1 MQQKNPDTNGYPEFD
16 QLSLPEI
23 EKNILKF
30 WEESKTFEK
39 SISSRPDDKR
49 FVFYEGPPSANGKP
63 GIHHVMSRT
72 IKDLFCRFK
81 TLQGYRVER
90 KAGWDTHGLPVE
102 LNVEKQLGITKADI
116 GTKISVAEYNRLCR
130 EDVMRFTDVWRDL
143 TTKMGYWVDLDNPYI
158 TYENDYIES
167 LWAILKKLYDKGLL
181 YEGYTIQPYS
191 PAAGTGLSSHELNQ
205 PGCYKEVRDV
215 SAVAMFKLVYDEKS
229 KFLFDNEAEDVRFL
243 AWTTT
248 PWTLPSNTALAV
260 GGNIRYVKAKT
271 VNYYTKKE
279 VSVILAADLLEKTF
293 EWNNLELKSSEDLG
307 HGSGLA
313 GLRYEQLLPYVQPQ
327 AVGAFRVVVG
337 DFVTTTD
344 GTGIVHIAPTFGSDD
359 FRLANKENIPSIVV
373 SKLPS
378 FEILVEKSILE
389 ETDFNLLHGALF
401 SAGTQSHVVSTE
413 EKEVKR
419 GIGESTWDDLKDITW
434 EKLDEKRWN
443 DLRQGLKLIVKQ
455 QKEFQETFFSE
466 YEKLRERST
475 MPLVDEYG
483 KFVKQ
488 VADPI
493 FPLAGRYVKEA
504 YYTEEEKE
512 QEFHLQKE
520 ILRVNNIIPDLKNY
534 ISVDDLI
541 VLKLKRENK
550 LFKTEKYEHSYP
562 HCWRTDKPVI
572 YYPLDSWFIRTTAV
586 KKRLIELNKTIN
598 WKPKS
603 TGEGRFGQW
612 LENLVDWN
620 LSRSRYWGTPLP
632 IWRDWLSARIYVVG
646 QKEELKG
653 GVTDSKHSLVRDK
666 NQALTSIASPASST
680 IVKGYLLT
688 DRFKQYHKNLNSNL
702 NILNSLSEKIT
713 ASFLSKGASISQ
725 QNLLVIIDYIK
736 ESHEGALRRLPDSI
750 LYELLDEIDDIKLS
764 TLDLHKPNVDEI
776 FFIGNELIGD
786 QRIVLSRKADLIDVW
801 FDSGAMPY
809 AQWHYPFENLEEF
822 ERNFPA
828 DFIAEGV
835 DQTRGWFFTLHV
847 LGTLLFDSVAYKNV
861 VSNGLLLDK
870 NGNKMSKRLGNIVDP
885 FEAIN
890 TYSADA
896 TRWYMMR
903 NSDPWDNMK
912 FDVSSLQEISRSHF
926 GTLYNTYSFF
936 ALYANIDGWRS
947 NDKFLTPYNKRPE
960 LDRWII
966 SKLQSLLKEVTAF
979 YEDYEPTKAARAI
992 EAFVDEN
999 LSNWYVRLSRRRF
1012 WKGDMSEDKV
1022 SAYETL
1028 HECLLVVAQLMSPIS
1043 PFFSEWL
1050 YKSLLD
1056 NAALTLITDLGIGDY
1071 KNSVHLSSLFK
1082 VNINE
1087 IDMDLEERMEL
1098 AQKACSLVLSLRKKE
1113 KIKVRQPLQ
1122 KIMMPVLND
1131 RIEEQ
1136 WRKVENY
1143 ILNEVNVKHI
1153 FYIQDTTGFVTKK
1166 LKPNFRELGKKA
1178 GEKMKVLKDIISSFS
1193 QDDIYQLERDK
1204 IFAINLGGKIFNLE
1218 IGDVEII
1225 SEDMAGWL
1233 VASEGAI
1240 TVGLDINIT
1249 DELRNEGTARE
1260 FVNKVQ
1266 NIRKDKDFQVLDRI
1280 RVSVVKNKTFELALS
1295 QFKDYISNE
1304 ILAKEILLV
1313 DSLSDFEEVELNEEV
1328 LKVKVELN

>member
-116 GTKISVAEYNRLCR
+116 GTKISVVEYNRLCR

-205 PGCYKEVRDV
+205 PGCYREVKDV

-313 GLRYEQLLPYVQPQ
+313 GLRYEQLLPYTQP
-327 AVGAFRVVVG
+327 AEGDAFKVVVG

-344 GTGIVHIAPTFGSDD
+344 GTGIVHIAPSFGADD
-359 FRLANKENIPSIVV
+359 FKVAKQN
-373 SKLPS
+373 
-378 FEILVEKSILE
+378 
-389 ETDFNLLHGALF
+389 
-401 SAGTQSHVVSTE
+401 
-413 EKEVKR
+413 
-419 GIGESTWDDLKDITW
+419 
-434 EKLDEKRWN
+434 
-443 DLRQGLKLIVKQ
+443 GLGSL
-455 QKEFQETFFSE
+455 T
-466 YEKLRERST
+466 
-475 MPLVDEYG
+475 LVDKQG
-483 KFVKQ
+483 KFVSE
-488 VADPI
+488 VNDPV
-493 FPLAGRYVKEA
+493 FPLGERYIKEA
-504 YYTEEEKE
+504 YLTDEEKFAE
-512 QEFHLQKE
+512 LQVQKE
-520 ILRVNNIIPDLKNY
+520 KLKEIIPHLEKY
-534 ISVDDLI
+534 MSVDDLI
-541 VLKLKRENK
+541 VLKLKLENK
-550 LFKTEKYEHSYP
+550 LFKTEKYEHNYP

-586 KKRLIELNKTIN
+586 KDRLIELNKTIN
-598 WKPKS
+598 WKPAH

-632 IWRDWLSARIYVVG
+632 IWKTEDSSEEMVIGSIEQLYNEVVKA
-646 QKEELKG
+646 KELGHNK
-653 GVTDSKHSLVRDK
+653 
-666 NQALTSIASPASST
+666 
-680 IVKGYLLT
+680 Y
-688 DRFKQYHKNLNSNL
+688 
-702 NILNSLSEKIT
+702 
-713 ASFLSKGASISQ
+713 
-725 QNLLVIIDYIK
+725 VIIEK
-736 ESHEGALRRLPDSI
+736 EVFHNQV
-750 LYELLDEIDDIKLS
+750 
-764 TLDLHKPNVDEI
+764 DLHKPMVDEI
-776 FFIGNELIGD
+776 VLISPKG
-786 QRIVLSRKADLIDVW
+786 QPMKRVSDLIDVW

-809 AQWHYPFENLEEF
+809 AQFHWPFGPLTPEGGTQADDKEKDAVIKWKTANPFSYKLLKDFAAKNRQNPTQAEEALWSVLSGKKLSGYKFRRQHIIDEAIVDFVCIAKRLVVEVDGGYHNEKEQQELDQARTEYLNILGYKVIRFSNEHVIGNIDSVLKTIQKELACRPTLEKDDRDKAPF
-822 ERNFPA
+822 GGLGAGFPA

-890 TYSADA
+890 KYSADA

-912 FDVSSLQEISRSHF
+912 FDMAGVQDIIRAHF

-936 ALYANIDGWRS
+936 ALYANIDGWTINE
-947 NDKFLTPYNKRPE
+947 NDLIPFNEKPE

-966 SKLQSLLKEVTAF
+966 SKLQSLIKDVTGF

-992 EAFVDEN
+992 EAFVDEH

-1012 WKGDMSEDKV
+1012 WKGEMSADKS

-1028 HECLLVVAQLMSPIS
+1028 HECLTVVAQLMSPVS
-1043 PFFSEWL
+1043 PFFTEWL
-1050 YKSLLD
+1050 YKNLTD
-1056 NAALTLITDLGIGDY
+1056 NVRGEAI
-1071 KNSVHLSSLFK
+1071 KNKSGHHWDSVHLTHLSK
-1082 VNINE
+1082 VTE
-1087 IDMDLEERMEL
+1087 SKLDKELEERMEL

-1122 KIMMPVLND
+1122 KIMIPVLND
-1131 RIEEQ
+1131 RMKEQ
-1136 WRKVENY
+1136 LQKVESY
-1143 ILNEVNVKHI
+1143 ILSEVNVKAVE
-1153 FYIQDTTGFVTKK
+1153 YISDTSGIVKK
-1166 LKPNFRELGKKA
+1166 KIKPNFRELGKKV
-1178 GEKMKVLKDIISSFS
+1178 GGKMKSLQAAIGAFT
-1193 QDDIYQLERDK
+1193 QENLQQLERDK
-1204 IFAINLGGKIFNLE
+1204 VFALNLDGEAFNLE
-1218 IGDVEII
+1218 IGDVEIL
-1225 SEDMAGWL
+1225 SEDIPGWL

-1240 TVGLDINIT
+1240 TIALDVKIT

-1295 QFKDYISNE
+1295 QFRDYISNE
-1304 ILAKEILLV
+1304 ILAKDILLV